1 MSKRPVNNIAANGK
15 ETMTTLKPE
24 IAEFP
29 SGPLSVPASYTE
41 FHPYQHFSPIN
52 ETIFSKYRDMSIS
65 KAVAKIVKCGD
76 STPVLK
82 TNSPEFYIRKLMNRN

>member
-1 MSKRPVNNIAANGK
+1 MSKRPVNTIAANGK

-29 SGPLSVPASYTE
+29 RGPPSVPASYTE
-41 FHPYQHFSPIN
+41 FHPYQYFSPIN

-65 KAVAKIVKCGD
+65 KAVTKIVKCGGGI
-76 STPVLK
+76 PHQ
-82 TNSPEFYIRKLMNRN
+82 R